1 MIMMRIGQVQDGS
14 MDALPSKF
22 SEAKEAASE
31 HFQLDR
37 LQIPDVLGDGHQPNR
52 KDLYIYIYLYLL

>member
-1 MIMMRIGQVQDGS
+1 MAAWMRCR
-14 MDALPSKF
+14 ANFLRPKRP
-22 SEAKEAASE
+22 EAE

-52 KDLYIYIYLYLL
+52 KDLYLYIIYIFIPVIRIPY